1 MAGLFALER
10 AFIIAAQIPC
20 IIIEHQGHRTSGADS
35 RSSSSQQQP
44 SDRPSLKDIQCSKQM
59 PLIARAA
66 SRMGQA
72 QGMRGGLHLKLYARY
87 SGVEHYLRAIQ
98 IHTNTQKWALRF
110 GHFV

>member
-1 MAGLFALER
+1 
-10 AFIIAAQIPC
+10 
-20 IIIEHQGHRTSGADS
+20 
-35 RSSSSQQQP
+35 
-44 SDRPSLKDIQCSKQM
+44 M